1 MAFFIYLSFYK
12 IRCLNYIPIN
22 LQYYNVAKISLLRK
36 FLSMNEQSRIFDFMY
51 HQQEKFPKNDML
63 TAKINNAWEPLST
76 NKVVDIVNKLS
87 AGLLK
92 IGVGGNDMTVENQD
106 KVALI
111 SRNRPEWIMLDLACQ
126 QIGAILCPI
135 YPTTNVNEL
144 EFIFNDAEIKI
155 AFVSGDDILQKV
167 NDIKNKVPSLKD
179 TYDFDKVDGVKYW
192 KDLLENVTTD
202 DLTNLETIKN
212 NIKASHCATII
223 YTSGTTGFPKGV
235 MLSHRNIVSN
245 VMNGIKSFPFSDN
258 VEGRS
263 LSFLPLNH
271 IFERL
276 ASYIFMCSGH
286 SIYFAESMEMIGEN
300 LKEVKPTV
308 FCTVPRLLEKVY
320 EKIMAKGSELTGLK
334 KQLFFWSVDLAN
346 KYDNLKSGGFKYNL
360 ELALANKL
368 IFSKWREALGGN
380 ISYII
385 TGGAACQVRL
395 LRIFNAARI
404 PIYEG
409 YGPTENSP
417 VISVNRREK
426 GGMKF
431 GTVGPVMEGQE
442 VKLLEDG
449 EICVKGPS
457 VMMGYYKRA
466 ELTAETIKDGW
477 LLTGDIGI
485 FEDNKFLKITDR
497 KKELFKT
504 SGGKY
509 VAPQPIENK
518 MKESPFVEQIII
530 IGAEQKFVG
539 ALIIPSMPNL
549 KEWMRT
555 QDIAFT
561 TNEDAVHNPKVRGLY
576 KELIEAFNKFFNHV
590 EQVKKF
596 ELLPNEWTIESGE
609 LTPTLKL
616 KRKVIMEK
624 FKPAIER
631 IYQ

>member
-1 MAFFIYLSFYK
+1 
-12 IRCLNYIPIN
+12 
-22 LQYYNVAKISLLRK
+22 
-36 FLSMNEQSRIFDFMY
+36 MNEHSRIFDFMY
-51 HQQEKFPKNDML
+51 YQLEHFPKTDMFA
-63 TAKINNAWEPLST
+63 AKIKNAWEPIST
-76 NKVVDIVNKLS
+76 AETIAMVNRLS
-87 AGLLK
+87 AGLIR
-92 IGVGGNDMTVENQD
+92 IGVGGNDMTVDKQD

-111 SRNRPEWIMLDLACQ
+111 SRNRPEWLMLDMACQ

-155 AFVSGDDILQKV
+155 AFVSGNDILQKV
-167 NDIKNKVPSLKD
+167 NDIKFKVPSLLD
-179 TYDFDKVDGVKYW
+179 VYDFDVADGVKFW
-192 KDLLENVTTD
+192 KDLLINVTDD
-202 DLTNLETIKN
+202 DLQNLEL
-212 NIKASHCATII
+212 IKASIKAHHCATII

-245 VMNGIKSFPFSDN
+245 VENGKISFPFSDN
-258 VEGRS
+258 PQGRT

-276 ASYIFMCSGH
+276 ASYIFMSSGH
-286 SIYFAESMEMIGEN
+286 SIYFAESMESIGEN

-320 EKIMAKGSELTGLK
+320 EKIMAKGAELTGLK
-334 KQLFFWSVDLAN
+334 KQLFFWAVDLAN
-346 KYDNLKSGGFKYNL
+346 KYDNLKSGGISYDL
-360 ELALANKL
+360 QLALANKL
-368 IFSKWREALGGN
+368 IFNKWREALGNN

-395 LRIFNAARI
+395 LRIFNAAQI
-404 PIYEG
+404 PIFEG

-426 GGMKF
+426 GGLKF

-457 VMMGYYKRA
+457 VMMGYYKRP

-477 LLTGDIGI
+477 LLTGDIGV
-485 FEDNKFLKITDR
+485 FEGKFLKITDR

-530 IGAEQKFVG
+530 IGAEEKFVG
-539 ALIIPSMPNL
+539 ALIVPSMPSL

-555 QDIAFT
+555 QDIPFT
-561 TNEDAVHNPKVRGLY
+561 TAEDAVHNPKVRGLY
-576 KELIEAFNKFFNHV
+576 KELIESFNKFFNHV

-624 FKPAIER
+624 YKPALER
-631 IYQ
+631 IYK